1 MSNSPEGLLEK
12 INIKPEEYEIYM
24 TGIFGI
30 FNVMRK
36 KVLLFVSRPLYDNAM
51 LIIVLINTVIMSMN
65 GLVDTDQ
72 SPYSDMNTIF
82 TYVFAVD
89 LFLKIFAY
97 GIDFFTD
104 IMNLFDSFVVGISIV
119 ELSFGSGGSN
129 LSALRAVRILRAFR
143 VLRITRLI
151 RSLSYMRIVMSVVSS
166 IITEF
171 VYIFMLLA
179 LFMFIYTL
187 LGMQIFGGQFLPES
201 VTGIRQSFDSFFDA
215 FFTVFQVLTVENWN
229 DIETLVLTSQTG
241 TWSIVYLISWIFIG
255 NWILL
260 NLLQAILLDGFDED
274 STVFNKPE
282 DEEQEEV

>member
-1 MSNSPEGLLEK
+1 VRHGRIHLNEPYQTRNDSPESLLDK

-24 TGIFGI
+24 TGILGV

-36 KVLLFVSRPLYDNAM
+36 KVLLFVSRPVYDNSM
-51 LIIVLINTVIMSMN
+51 LLIVLINTVIMSMN

-97 GIDFFTD
+97 GIGFFTD
-104 IMNLFDSFVVGISIV
+104 VMNLFDTLVVGISIV

-187 LGMQIFGGQFLPES
+187 LGMQIFGGQFMPES
-201 VTGIRQSFDSFFDA
+201 VTGVRQSFDTFFDA
-215 FFTVFQVLTVENWN
+215 FFSVFQVLTVENWN
-229 DIETLVLTSQTG
+229 DI
-241 TWSIVYLISWIFIG
+241 
-255 NWILL
+255 
-260 NLLQAILLDGFDED
+260 
-274 STVFNKPE
+274 
-282 DEEQEEV
+282 